1 MIRSL
6 HIRNFK
12 CFEDQPFELGN
23 LTLLSGLNGTG
34 KSSVLQA
41 VVMLRQS
48 HQQRFLQNT
57 ELLLNGDLIQLG
69 KAKDVF
75 YEGATSKEFGFCLD
89 FSDQPPANWSFKY
102 DQEADVVRLIS
113 ATVPD
118 SVYQTSLFGDNFH
131 YLMAERIGPRTTFEA
146 SDYFVREHKQLGARG
161 EYTPHFLS
169 AFGDEKIISEALA
182 HPKTKAEKTEETTR
196 LRTQVEAW
204 MGDISPGV
212 RVDLTNY
219 AEIDLISLQYAFVAG
234 NLFTNRYR
242 STNVGFGIT
251 YTLPVLVA
259 LLSARQDALVLL
271 ENPEA
276 HLHPRGQF
284 QLGELMARAASCG
297 IQIVVESH
305 SDHVLNGIRI
315 AVHQGILA
323 PEQLRLY
330 YLERKPE
337 IDQISSQVISPRVD
351 KNGRIDRWP
360 DGFFDEWEKS
370 LERLL

>member
-12 CFEDQPFELGN
+12 CFENQSFALGK

-34 KSSVLQA
+34 KSSVLQSL
-41 VVMLRQS
+41 VMLRQS
-48 HQQRFLQNT
+48 HQRRFLPNT
-57 ELLLNGDLIQLG
+57 GLLLNGDLIQLG

-75 YEGATSKEFGFCLD
+75 YEGAASDEFGFSLD
-89 FSDQPPANWSFKY
+89 FSDRLSADWSFKY

-113 ATVPD
+113 EPVPD
-118 SVYQTSLFGDNFH
+118 SVYKTGLFGDDFH
-131 YLMAERIGPRTTFEA
+131 YLTAERTGSRTTFET

-169 AFGDEKIISEALA
+169 IFGGQKIVSEALA
-182 HPKTKAEKTEETTR
+182 HPKTKEEKTEETTS

-212 RVDLTNY
+212 RIDLTSY
-219 AEIDLISLQYAFVAG
+219 PEIDLISLQYTFIVG
-234 NLFTNRYR
+234 NQVTNRYR

-259 LLSARQDALVLL
+259 LLSSRQNALVLL

-276 HLHPRGQF
+276 HLHPKGQF

-305 SDHVLNGIRI
+305 SDHVLNGIRVAI
-315 AVHQGILA
+315 RQGILT
-323 PEQLRLY
+323 PEQLCLY
-330 YLERKPE
+330 YLERNPQS
-337 IDQISSQVISPRVD
+337 DQMSSQVISPHVD
-351 KNGRIDRWP
+351 KNGRINQWP

-370 LERLL
+370 LEQLL

>member
-41 VVMLRQS
+41 LVMLRQS
-48 HQQRFLQNT
+48 YQQRFLQNA
-57 ELLLNGDLIQLG
+57 EFLLNGDLIKLG

-89 FSDQPPANWSFKY
+89 FSDQPPANWNFEY
-102 DQEADVVRLIS
+102 DQKADVVRLAS
-113 ATVPD
+113 VPAPD
-118 SVYQTSLFGDNFH
+118 SVYKTSLFGDDFH
-131 YLMAERIGPRTTFEA
+131 YLTAERVGPRTTFEA
-146 SDYFVREHKQLGARG
+146 SDYFVREHRQLGIRG
-161 EYTPHFLS
+161 EYTSHFLDT
-169 AFGDEKIISEALA
+169 FGGSRIISKALV
-182 HPKTKAEKTEETTR
+182 HPKTKGEETETTD
-196 LRTQVEAW
+196 LITQVEAW
-204 MGDISPGV
+204 MGDISPSV
-212 RVDLTNY
+212 QIKLTSY
-219 AEIDLISLQYAFVAG
+219 PEIDLISLQYVFVDG
-234 NLFTNRYR
+234 DVPTNRYR

-251 YTLPVLVA
+251 YTLPILVA
-259 LLSARQDALVLL
+259 LLSSRQDALVLL

-315 AVHQGILA
+315 AVRQGILA

-330 YLERKPE
+330 YLERNPK
-337 IDQISSQVISPRVD
+337 IDQISSQVISPCVD
-351 KNGRIDRWP
+351 KNGRIDQWP

-370 LERLL
+370 LEQLF

>member
-12 CFEDQPFELGN
+12 CFEDQSFELGN

-34 KSSVLQA
+34 KSSVLQSL
-41 VVMLRQS
+41 VTLRQS
-48 HQQRFLQNT
+48 HQQRFLPNT
-57 ELLLNGDLIQLG
+57 GLLLNGDLIQLG

-75 YEGATSKEFGFCLD
+75 YEAATNNEFGFRLD
-89 FSDQPPANWSFKY
+89 FSDQSSANWSFEY

-113 ATVPD
+113 NPEPN
-118 SVYQTSLFGDNFH
+118 SVYKTSLFGDDFH
-131 YLMAERIGPRTTFEA
+131 YLTAERTGSRTTFET

-169 AFGDEKIISEALA
+169 AFGSDKIISEVLA
-182 HPKTKAEKTEETTR
+182 HSKTKKEKTEEATS

-212 RVDLTNY
+212 RIDLTNY
-219 AEIDLISLQYAFVAG
+219 AEIDLISLQYTFIVG
-234 NLFTNRYR
+234 NQVTNRYR

-259 LLSARQDALVLL
+259 LLSSQRDALVLL

-276 HLHPRGQF
+276 HLHPKGQF

-315 AVHQGILA
+315 AVRQGILA
-323 PEQLRLY
+323 PEQLCLY
-330 YLERKPE
+330 YLERNPQ
-337 IDQISSQVISPRVD
+337 IDQISSQVISPHVD
-351 KNGRIDRWP
+351 KNGRIDQWP
-360 DGFFDEWEKS
+360 EGFFDEWEKS
-370 LERLL
+370 LEQLF

>member
-34 KSSVLQA
+34 KSSVLQSL
-41 VVMLRQS
+41 VMLRQS

-57 ELLLNGDLIQLG
+57 GLSLNGDLIQLG

-75 YEGATSKEFGFCLD
+75 YEGATSNEFGFSLD
-89 FSDQPPANWSFKY
+89 FSDQSSGNWSFEY

-113 ATVPD
+113 DPVPN
-118 SVYQTSLFGDNFH
+118 SVYKTSLFRDDFH
-131 YLMAERIGPRTTFEA
+131 YLTAERTGSRTTFET
-146 SDYFVREHKQLGARG
+146 SDYLVREHKQLGARG

-169 AFGDEKIISEALA
+169 IFGGEKIISEALA
-182 HPKTKAEKTEETTR
+182 HPKTKGEKTDEATS

-212 RVDLTNY
+212 RIDLTNY
-219 AEIDLISLQYAFVAG
+219 SEIDLISLQYTFVVG
-234 NLFTNRYR
+234 NQVTNRYR

-259 LLSARQDALVLL
+259 LLSSRQEALVLL

-276 HLHPRGQF
+276 HLHPKGQF

-305 SDHVLNGIRI
+305 SDHVLNGMRI
-315 AVHQGILA
+315 AVRQGILA

-330 YLERKPE
+330 YLERDPT
-337 IDQISSQVISPRVD
+337 IDQISSQVVSPCVD
-351 KNGRIDRWP
+351 KNGRINQWP

-370 LERLL
+370 LEQLF

>member
-12 CFEDQPFELGN
+12 CFEDQSFKLGK

-34 KSSVLQA
+34 KSSVLQSL
-41 VVMLRQS
+41 VMLRQS
-48 HQQRFLQNT
+48 YQQRFLQNAG
-57 ELLLNGDLIQLG
+57 LLLNGGLIRLG

-75 YEGATSKEFGFCLD
+75 YEGATSNEFGFSLD
-89 FSDQPPANWSFKY
+89 FSNQPSTNWSFEY

-113 ATVPD
+113 APVPD
-118 SVYQTSLFGDNFH
+118 SVYKTSLFGDDFH
-131 YLMAERIGPRTTFEA
+131 YLTAERIGPRTTFEA
-146 SDYFVREHKQLGARG
+146 SDYFVREHRQLGIRG
-161 EYTPHFLS
+161 EYTPHFLHT
-169 AFGDEKIISEALA
+169 FGDGGIISKTLV
-182 HPKTKAEKTEETTR
+182 HPKTKEEGKQATS
-196 LRTQVEAW
+196 LKAQVEAW
-204 MGDISPGV
+204 LGDISPGV
-212 RVDLTNY
+212 RINLTSY
-219 AEIDLISLQYAFVAG
+219 SEIDLVSLQYAFVVG

-251 YTLPVLVA
+251 YTLPILVA
-259 LLSARQDALVLL
+259 LLSSPEDALVLL

-284 QLGELMARAASCG
+284 QIGQLMARAASCG

-315 AVHQGILA
+315 AVRQGILL

-330 YLERKPE
+330 YLEREPE
-337 IDQISSQVISPRVD
+337 NNQISSQVISPRVD
-351 KNGRIDRWP
+351 KNGRINQWP

-370 LERLL
+370 LEQLL

>member
-41 VVMLRQS
+41 LVMLRQS

-75 YEGATSKEFGFCLD
+75 YEGATSKEFGFRLD
-89 FSDQPPANWSFKY
+89 FSDQPLANWSFKY

-113 ATVPD
+113 TPVPD
-118 SVYQTSLFGDNFH
+118 SIYKTSLFSDNFH

-169 AFGDEKIISEALA
+169 TFGGEKIISEALA
-182 HPKTKAEKTEETTR
+182 HSKTKAEKTEEATR

-259 LLSARQDALVLL
+259 LLSSQQDALVLL

>member
-12 CFEDQPFELGN
+12 CFENQPFELGK

-34 KSSVLQA
+34 KSSVLQSL
-41 VVMLRQS
+41 VMLRQS
-48 HQQRFLQNT
+48 HQQRFLQDT
-57 ELLLNGDLIQLG
+57 GLLLNGDLVQLG

-75 YEGATSKEFGFCLD
+75 YEGATSDEFGFSLD
-89 FSDQPPANWSFKY
+89 FSDQPSASWSFEY
-102 DQEADVVRLIS
+102 DQKADVVRLIS
-113 ATVPD
+113 DPVPD
-118 SVYQTSLFGDNFH
+118 CVYKTNLFGDDFH
-131 YLMAERIGPRTTFEA
+131 YLTAERIGPRTTFEA
-146 SDYFVREHKQLGARG
+146 SDYFVREHRQLGIRG
-161 EYTPHFLS
+161 EYTPHFLET
-169 AFGDEKIISEALA
+169 FGDRRIISRALV
-182 HPKTKAEKTEETTR
+182 HPKTKGEEKQATS
-196 LRTQVEAW
+196 LKAQVEAW
-204 MGDISPGV
+204 LGDISPGV
-212 RVDLTNY
+212 RIDLTNY
-219 AEIDLISLQYAFVAG
+219 TEIDLVSLQYAFVVG

-251 YTLPVLVA
+251 YTLPILVA
-259 LLSARQDALVLL
+259 LLSSPQDALVLL

-284 QLGELMARAASCG
+284 QIGQLMARAASCG

-315 AVHQGILA
+315 AVRQGILA

-330 YLERKPE
+330 YLERNPK
-337 IDQISSQVISPRVD
+337 IDQISSQVISLCVD
-351 KNGRIDRWP
+351 KNGRIDQWP

-370 LERLL
+370 LEKLL

>member
-12 CFEDQPFELGN
+12 CFEDQPFELGK
-23 LTLLSGLNGTG
+23 LTFLSGLNGTG
-34 KSSVLQA
+34 KSSVLQSL
-41 VVMLRQS
+41 VMLRQS
-48 HQQRFLQNT
+48 HQQRFLQDT
-57 ELLLNGDLIQLG
+57 GLLLNGDLLQLG

-75 YEGATSKEFGFCLD
+75 YEGATSDEFGFSLD
-89 FSDQPPANWSFKY
+89 FSDQPSASWSFEY
-102 DQEADVVRLIS
+102 DQKADVVRLIS
-113 ATVPD
+113 DPVPD
-118 SVYQTSLFGDNFH
+118 CVYKTNLFGDNFQ
-131 YLMAERIGPRTTFEA
+131 YLTAERTGSRTAFET
-146 SDYFVREHKQLGARG
+146 SDYFVREHKQIGSKG

-169 AFGDEKIISEALA
+169 VFGEDQIVAKALV
-182 HPKTKAEKTEETTR
+182 HPKTIEERKQVTS
-196 LRTQVEAW
+196 LRAQVEAW

-212 RVDLTNY
+212 RIDLTNY
-219 AEIDLISLQYAFVAG
+219 AEIDLINLQYTFIIG
-234 NLFTNRYR
+234 NQVTNRYR

-259 LLSARQDALVLL
+259 LLSSQQGALVLL

-315 AVHQGILA
+315 AVRQGILA

-330 YLERKPE
+330 YLERNPK
-337 IDQISSQVISPRVD
+337 IDQISSQVISPCVD
-351 KNGRIDRWP
+351 KNGRIDQWP

-370 LERLL
+370 LEQLL